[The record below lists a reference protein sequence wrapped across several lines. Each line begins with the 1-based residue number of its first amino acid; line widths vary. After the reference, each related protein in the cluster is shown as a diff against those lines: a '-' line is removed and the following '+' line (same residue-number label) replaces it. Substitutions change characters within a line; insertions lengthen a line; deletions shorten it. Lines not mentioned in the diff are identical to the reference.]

1 MQILN
6 ASLRRSWSLALEEP
20 EVVDPPERP
29 KMGDEE
35 RKLAESSCSPFR
47 LGGEEGPEETVAVS
61 ERSEVK
67 DGIDT
72 AEESDNIE
80 SLSVLID
87 DAEPL

>member
-1 MQILN
+1 LN
-6 ASLRRSWSLALEEP
+6 GSLLWFLAFEEP
-20 EVVDPPERP
+20 DLVDSTERP
-29 KMGDEE
+29 EVGDEE
-35 RKLAESSCSPFR
+35 RTLAESSCSPLR
-47 LGGEEGPEETVAVS
+47 LGGEEGPEEIVAVS